1 MPRATRASTA
11 AAATSAELPPAPVIL
26 RAEDAEWWDA
36 ARAYDFLRGAASAT
50 ESARK
55 CRHAAK
61 ALFDCAKAHE
71 PRAIGPLPALLVAG
85 RDDETVW
92 QQLELRIWRWMKL
105 SSGRLRWAAPG
116 GRRQLRLNRLLAPRP
131 PLPTRRFCRPW
142 KWNASR
148 RWR

>member
-1 MPRATRASTA
+1 MPRATRATRASAT
-11 AAATSAELPPAPVIL
+11 AAATSTELPPAPILL

-36 ARAYDFLRGAASAT
+36 ARAYDFLRGAASAS

-55 CRHAAK
+55 CRLAAK

-92 QQLELRIWRWMKL
+92 QQLELRNRPLL
-105 SSGRLRWAAPG
+105 SFIQRQMRKEKRAADRGAGIHGPLERLRAQG
-116 GRRQLRLNRLLAPRP
+116 G
-131 PLPTRRFCRPW
+131 
-142 KWNASR
+142 S
-148 RWR
+148 